1 MRFCCLGSGSEGNGL
16 VVESGSTRILI
27 DCGFAVSETVLRL
40 ARNGIEPESLAAV
53 VVTHEHADHLGGV
66 PRFAARFGLPVWL
79 THGTLAA
86 ANGRLGAVQSLRAFD
101 GHDPFVIDDLAVAP
115 IPVPHDARE
124 PVQFVF
130 GDGARRLGLLTD
142 LGVSTPHV
150 VACLSGCD
158 ALVLECNHD
167 PELLAN
173 SDYPA
178 ALKARIA
185 GRHGHLA
192 NNAAAELLRGIDR
205 SRLQHVFAA
214 HLSRQNNRPEFA
226 RAALAGALGCTSD
239 WVGIAEQDTGFGWR
253 DIN

>member
-27 DCGFAVSETVLRL
+27 DCGFGLAETVLRL

-66 PRFAARFGLPVWL
+66 PRLAARFEIQVWL

-86 ANGRLGAVQSLRAFD
+86 ANGRLDAVGSVRAFD
-101 GHDPFVIDDLAVAP
+101 GHDPFVIGDIAVAP

-130 GDGARRLGLLTD
+130 GDGVRRLGLLTD
-142 LGVSTPHV
+142 LGMSTPHV
-150 VACLSGCD
+150 VECLSGCD

-167 PELLAN
+167 PDLLAN
-173 SDYPA
+173 SDYTA
-178 ALKARIA
+178 ALKARIS
-185 GRHGHLA
+185 GRHGHLS
-192 NNAAAELLRGIDR
+192 NAAAAALLRDIDR

-226 RAALAGALGCTSD
+226 RAALAGALGCTPD

>member
-16 VVESGSTRILI
+16 VVESGTTRILI
-27 DCGFAVSETVLRL
+27 DCGFTIAETVLRL
-40 ARNGIEPESLAAV
+40 ARHGIEPESLTAI
-53 VVTHEHADHLGGV
+53 VVTHEHGDHLGGV

-79 THGTLAA
+79 TYGTLAA
-86 ANGRLGAVQSLRAFD
+86 SNGRLD
-101 GHDPFVIDDLAVAP
+101 GHEFVYPFNGHNPFVIGDLAIAP

-142 LGVSTPHV
+142 LGISTPHV
-150 VACLSGCD
+150 VDCLSGCD

-167 PELLAN
+167 SDLLAG
-173 SDYPA
+173 SDYPPS
-178 ALKARIA
+178 LKQRIA

-192 NNAAAELLRGIDR
+192 NSKAADLLRAIDS
-205 SRLQHVFAA
+205 SRLQHLIAA

-226 RAALAGALGCTSD
+226 RAALSGALGCAPE
-239 WVGIAEQDTGFGWR
+239 WIGIADQGSGFGWR
-253 DIN
+253 VIN

>member
-27 DCGFAVSETVLRL
+27 DCGFAVSETVARL

-66 PRFAARFGLPVWL
+66 PRFAARFGLAVWL

-86 ANGRLGAVQSLRAFD
+86 ANGRLRTVLSVHAFD
-101 GHDPFVIDDLAVAP
+101 GHDPFVIGDLALAP

-142 LGVSTPHV
+142 LGMSTPHV
-150 VACLSGCD
+150 VESLAGCD

-192 NNAAAELLRGIDR
+192 NAAAADLLRDIDC

-226 RAALAGALGCTSD
+226 RAALAGALGCTPG
-239 WVGIAEQDTGFGWR
+239 WVGIAEQDSGFGWR

>member
-16 VVESGSTRILI
+16 VVESGTTRILV
-27 DCGFAVSETVLRL
+27 DCGFSISETVTRL
-40 ARNGIEPESLAAV
+40 ARHGIAPDSLAAV
-53 VVTHEHADHLGGV
+53 IVTHEHADHIGGV
-66 PRFAARFGLPVWL
+66 PRFAGRYKLPVWL

-86 ANGRLGAVQSLRAFD
+86 SNGRLKALPAVQAFD
-101 GHDPFVIDDLAVAP
+101 GHDPFGIGDIGVAP

-142 LGVSTPHV
+142 TGMSTPHV
-150 VACLSGCD
+150 VQCLTGCD

-167 PELLAN
+167 PELLAG

-178 ALKARIA
+178 ALKSRIS

-192 NNAAAELLRGIDR
+192 NAAAADLLRELDS
-205 SRLQHVFAA
+205 SRMQHVVAA
-214 HLSRQNNRPEFA
+214 HLSRQNNRPELA
-226 RAALAGALGCTSD
+226 RAALAGALGCSPG
-239 WVGIAEQDTGFGWR
+239 WIGIAEQDTGFGWR

>member
-27 DCGFAVSETVLRL
+27 DCGFAVGETVLRL
-40 ARNGIEPESLAAV
+40 ARQGIAPESLAAV
-53 VVTHEHADHLGGV
+53 LVTHEHGDHLGGV

-86 ANGRLGAVQSLRAFD
+86 ANGRLRTVASINAFD
-101 GHDPFVIDDLAVAP
+101 GHDPFVIGDIAVAP

-142 LGVSTPHV
+142 LGMSTPHV
-150 VACLSGCD
+150 VACLAGCD

-167 PELLAN
+167 LDLLAG

-178 ALKARIA
+178 MLKARIS

-192 NNAAAELLRGIDR
+192 NTAAADLLQSLDR
-205 SRLQHVFAA
+205 SHLQHVIAA

-226 RAALAGALGCTSD
+226 RAALAGALGCTPD
-239 WVGIAEQDTGFGWR
+239 WVGIAEQDTGFDWR

>member
-16 VVESGSTRILI
+16 VVESGATRILI
-27 DCGFAVSETVLRL
+27 DCGFTIAETVLRL
-40 ARNGIEPESLAAV
+40 ARHGIEPESLAAI
-53 VVTHEHADHLGGV
+53 VVTHEHGDHLRGV
-66 PRFAARFGLPVWL
+66 PRFAARFALPVWL
-79 THGTLAA
+79 TYGTLDA
-86 ANGRLGAVQSLRAFD
+86 ANGRMEDVPLVHPFD
-101 GHDPFVIDDLAVAP
+101 GHDPFVIGDLAIAP

-142 LGVSTPHV
+142 LGISTPHV
-150 VACLSGCD
+150 VDCLSGCD

-167 PELLAN
+167 ADLLAD

-178 ALKARIA
+178 SLKLRIG

-192 NNAAAELLRGIDR
+192 NSGAADLLRAIDS
-205 SRLQHVFAA
+205 SRLQHLIAA

-226 RAALAGALGCTSD
+226 RAALSEVLGCAPD
-239 WVGIAEQDTGFGWR
+239 WIGIADQGSGFEWR
-253 DIN
+253 TIN

>member
-66 PRFAARFGLPVWL
+66 PRFAARFGVPVWL

-86 ANGRLGAVQSLRAFD
+86 ANGRLNAVSSVHAFD
-101 GHDPFVIDDLAVAP
+101 SHDPFVIGDIAVAP
-115 IPVPHDARE
+115 IAVPHDARE

-142 LGVSTPHV
+142 LGMSTPHV
-150 VACLSGCD
+150 VECLSGCD

-167 PELLAN
+167 PELLAG

-192 NNAAAELLRGIDR
+192 NAAAADLLREIDR

-226 RAALAGALGCTSD
+226 RAALAGALGCAPD
-239 WVGIAEQDTGFGWR
+239 WVGIAEQDAGFGWR

>member
-27 DCGFAVSETVLRL
+27 DCGFAVSETVARL

-66 PRFAARFGLPVWL
+66 PRFAARFGLAVWL

-86 ANGRLGAVQSLRAFD
+86 ANGRLRTVLSVHAFD
-101 GHDPFVIDDLAVAP
+101 GHDPFVIGDLALAP

-142 LGVSTPHV
+142 LGMSTPHV
-150 VACLSGCD
+150 VESLAGCD

-192 NNAAAELLRGIDR
+192 NAAAADLLRDIDC

-226 RAALAGALGCTSD
+226 RAALAGALGCTPD
-239 WVGIAEQDTGFGWR
+239 WVGIAEQDSGFEWR
-253 DIN
+253 EIN

>member
-27 DCGFAVSETVLRL
+27 DCGFAVSAAVRRL

-86 ANGRLGAVQSLRAFD
+86 ANGRLQTGLSVHAFD
-101 GHDPFVIDDLAVAP
+101 SHDPFVIGDLAVAP

-142 LGVSTPHV
+142 VGMSTPHV
-150 VACLSGCD
+150 VECLSGCD

-173 SDYPA
+173 CDYPA
-178 ALKARIA
+178 ALKQRIA

-192 NNAAAELLRGIDR
+192 NDAAADLLREIDC

-226 RAALAGALGCTSD
+226 RAALAGALGCTPD
-239 WVGIAEQDTGFGWR
+239 WVGIAEQDSGFEWR
-253 DIN
+253 EIN

>member
-16 VVESGSTRILI
+16 VVESGSTRILV
-27 DCGFAVSETVLRL
+27 DCGFAVGETVLRL
-40 ARNGIEPESLAAV
+40 ARNGIEPESLTAV

-66 PRFAARFGLPVWL
+66 PRFAVRFGLPVWL

-86 ANGRLGAVQSLRAFD
+86 ANGRLGAVQSLQVFD
-101 GHDPFVIDDLAVAP
+101 GHDPFVIGDLAVAP
-115 IPVPHDARE
+115 MPVPHDARE

-142 LGVSTPHV
+142 LGMSTPHV
-150 VACLSGCD
+150 AECLSGCD

-167 PELLAN
+167 QELLAN

-192 NNAAAELLRGIDR
+192 NDAAAGLLRGIDR

-226 RAALAGALGCTSD
+226 RAALAGALGCASD